1 MNLDKFH
8 KLDVIIVCGLPGA
21 GKSQFAE
28 DNFKDTDRKRINRGE
43 IRRFLYEMTTFNNK
57 WTEDMFNEKQE
68 YLVKHVEIEILEYFL
83 HNNLKI
89 LIDNTSIT
97 KESRKSYIE
106 KAKQKGKSI
115 GIIFI
120 NTPVKKCI
128 ERSKQ
133 KDRHIN
139 TNVIS
144 NLYARID
151 LPKNSRDENVKET
164 LIIDEY

>member
-1 MNLDKFH
+1 MNLDKFNR
-8 KLDVIIVCGLPGA
+8 LDVIIICGLPGA

-43 IRRFLYEMTTFNNK
+43 IRRFLYEMTNFNETWHEN
-57 WTEDMFNEKQE
+57 MFNEKQE
-68 YLVKHVEIEILEYFL
+68 YLVKHVEIEILDYFL
-83 HNNLKI
+83 YQQKKV

-97 KESRKSYIE
+97 RESRKPYID
-106 KAKQKGKSI
+106 KARQKGKSV

-120 NTPVKKCI
+120 NTPVKRCI
-128 ERSKQ
+128 ERSKK
-133 KDRHIN
+133 KDEHID

-144 NLYARID
+144 NLYAKID